1 MTPLS
6 WSVCVWPL
14 LVLMQSPPSAA
25 RPAPVASP
33 PESPAADRPAPRST
47 AGEEE
52 VRPAPA
58 AFGFLLKTVEIE
70 GQRVFYSVYV
80 PPEYTHERAWPVILF
95 LHGGGERGAD
105 GLLPTEVGIGSAI
118 RRHREWFP
126 AIVVIPQCSAND
138 VWWSEAMMN
147 RALRCVEAVSRE
159 YHLDGERLYLTGLSL
174 GGAGTWH
181 LGTRAAQH
189 FAALVPICGFLE
201 LGPSSGL
208 EAHVARDLRGV
219 PIWVFHGALDDRV
232 PVTKSREM
240 VAALR
245 AAGGNVQYTEYPEG
259 GHNVWDQA
267 YADPALWRW
276 LFAQRRPAAGSR
288 QP

>member
-1 MTPLS
+1 MTPLY
-6 WSVCVWPL
+6 WSLSVWSL
-14 LVLMQSPPSAA
+14 LFPMQSPPSPAQPSGAA
-25 RPAPVASP
+25 PQPAA
-33 PESPAADRPAPRST
+33 PAADT
-47 AGEEE
+47 AGARGGSGVE

-58 AFGFLLKTVEIE
+58 AFGFLFKTVEIE
-70 GQRVFYSVYV
+70 GQHVAYSLYV

-105 GLLPTEVGIGSAI
+105 GLLPSEVGIGTAI

-126 AIVVIPQCSAND
+126 AIVVIPQCAAND
-138 VWWSEAMMN
+138 VWWSEAMMS
-147 RALRCVEAVSRE
+147 RALRCVEGVSRE
-159 YHLDGERLYLTGLSL
+159 YHLDAERLYLTGLSM

-181 LGTRAAQH
+181 LGARATQY
-189 FAALVPICGFLE
+189 FAALVPICGFIE

-208 EAHVARDLRGV
+208 EPRVAQQLRGV

-232 PVTKSREM
+232 PATKSREM

-245 AAGGNVQYTEYPEG
+245 AVGGNVQYTEYPEG

-276 LFAQRRPAAGSR
+276 LFAQRKGAAGPR